1 MSKRE
6 ALRELQGRLA
16 SRMQAART
24 EALVQSWLAVECAGC
39 GLLFPSRYLI
49 MTEILRIGL
58 GDRRMRTVVDHLRG
72 THRSPGFEVVDTH
85 AVAAAGDE
93 IGPHAVFAQRIDRRL
108 ADLVLRELRDEVS
121 LVAVVG
127 ARNGHVGLAAA
138 IDDVKRIG
146 LNEARVSGRRK
157 TQHDFT

>member
-1 MSKRE
+1 
-6 ALRELQGRLA
+6 
-16 SRMQAART
+16 
-24 EALVQSWLAVECAGC
+24 
-39 GLLFPSRYLI
+39 
-49 MTEILRIGL
+49 
-58 GDRRMRTVVDHLRG
+58 MRTVVDHLRG

-127 ARNGHVGLAAA
+127 ALNGHVGLAAA